1 MTTIEELTTE
11 AMEIL
16 TNAHNAMMRE
26 DITQDQYQE
35 VKKNVLIE
43 IGLQTEILTEG

>member
-1 MTTIEELTTE
+1 MTDIEALILE
-11 AMEIL
+11 AKEIL
-16 TNAHNAMMRE
+16 QNAHNAMMRE
-26 DITQDQYQE
+26 EITQDQYQE